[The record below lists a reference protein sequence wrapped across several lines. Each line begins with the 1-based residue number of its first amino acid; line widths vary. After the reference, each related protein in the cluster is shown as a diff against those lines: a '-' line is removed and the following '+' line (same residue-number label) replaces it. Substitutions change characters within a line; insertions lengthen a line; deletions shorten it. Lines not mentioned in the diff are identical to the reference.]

1 MPSDMRDLE
10 DEFASLDDLG
20 ELDDLDRELG
30 AGQPVGR
37 RKETLRILPISIA
50 ATALLLFG
58 GVVFYA
64 YSQGVRSGSE
74 GTAPLLK
81 PDHVAKVQPDDPGGL
96 KVPHQDK
103 LVYNQIEEQVD
114 DSQVERLLPPP
125 EQPVKPPA
133 AKPDVTKKESDIPP
147 IPSITG
153 PIKPKVKSKEP
164 LLINPDAEK
173 EEEAPLAQSEL
184 VAPAV
189 APTTNNVEAIA
200 KKVEAAPAQ
209 TVVETTTAKPKVSV
223 PTAINKSKDWRV
235 QIGAVGSD
243 DKARSEFQRHQKKHS
258 DLLGKLSLE
267 VQKVKVNGKDY
278 FRIRIGPVQDKN
290 AAVDLCGKLKN
301 RGLACITVAPDK

>member
-20 ELDDLDRELG
+20 ELDDLDRDLG
-30 AGQPVGR
+30 TGHPVGH
-37 RKETLRILPISIA
+37 RKESLRILPISIA

-74 GTAPLLK
+74 GLAPLLT
-81 PDHVAKVQPDDPGGL
+81 PEHVAKVLPDDPGGM

-103 LVYNQIEEQVD
+103 LVYNQIEGQID

-125 EQPVKPPA
+125 EQPIKPPA
-133 AKPDVTKKESDIPP
+133 AKPNITKSESDIPP

-164 LLINPDAEK
+164 LLINPNAEK
-173 EEEAPLAQSEL
+173 EDDAPLAQSDL
-184 VAPAV
+184 VAPSV
-189 APTTNNVEAIA
+189 TPTTNSVEATREKVEAIST
-200 KKVEAAPAQ
+200 Q
-209 TVVETTTAKPKVSV
+209 TVAETTKAKPDVSK
-223 PTAINKSKDWRV
+223 ASLINKAKDWRV

-243 DKARSEFQRHQKKHS
+243 DKARSEFNRHQKKHK
-258 DLLGKLSLE
+258 DLLGKLGLE

-278 FRIRIGPVQDKN
+278 FRIRIGPVLDKN
-290 AAVDLCGKLKN
+290 AAVNLCGKLKS
-301 RGLACITVAPDK
+301 RGLACITVAPGK